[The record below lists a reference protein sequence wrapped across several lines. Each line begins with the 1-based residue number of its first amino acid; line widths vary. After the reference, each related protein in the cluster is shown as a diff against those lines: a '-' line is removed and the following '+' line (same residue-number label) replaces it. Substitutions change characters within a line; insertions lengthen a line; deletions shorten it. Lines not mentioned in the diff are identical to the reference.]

1 MQTTSSTAEGA
12 SVIESWPDGRR
23 SILSTAGVQSAG
35 RKGSAARFGPRF
47 RRYKQHRGARSYA
60 AFRQGTREAPGRL
73 REPVGGQC
81 QAYECR
87 TPATQFRS
95 PPRRKTPIRCS
106 VLFDKTQ
113 VLSYNSSMAIRW
125 TDSADKHDV
134 AREDALH
141 AMLNHYLYVAE
152 FDEPR
157 VEEAGRPDLYV
168 GPTAAA
174 RGRPDRSH
182 G

>member
-1 MQTTSSTAEGA
+1 M
-12 SVIESWPDGRR
+12 RR
-23 SILSTAGVQSAG
+23 IDHHVWRCALRSADSI
-35 RKGSAARFGPRF
+35 
-47 RRYKQHRGARSYA
+47 
-60 AFRQGTREAPGRL
+60 
-73 REPVGGQC
+73 
-81 QAYECR
+81 
-87 TPATQFRS
+87 
-95 PPRRKTPIRCS
+95 
-106 VLFDKTQ
+106 LFDKTMN
-113 VLSYNSSMAIRW
+113 LSYNFSMAIRW
-125 TDSADKHDV
+125 TDSADKHEV

>member
-1 MQTTSSTAEGA
+1 MPGLRMPNARHP
-12 SVIESWPDGRR
+12 VRVP
-23 SILSTAGVQSAG
+23 AG
-35 RKGSAARFGPRF
+35 RVDA
-47 RRYKQHRGARSYA
+47 SY
-60 AFRQGTREAPGRL
+60 RP
-73 REPVGGQC
+73 
-81 QAYECR
+81 
-87 TPATQFRS
+87 

-125 TDSADKHDV
+125 TNSADKHDV

-168 GPTAAA
+168 GPPRQLGGDLIEVMVERIPPRDVVIFHVMIA
-174 RGRPDRSH
+174 RQKFLDLLDERE
-182 G
+182 